1 MADDPDL
8 ELGPGVAR
16 ALRDWREA
24 RELRRDARNWLAHG
38 ERSDD
43 PLVAAEVIAA
53 AEQARSTAQLSSSR
67 GMRLALVVVITQCGR
82 LLVDGWLG
90 DAQTPAFVFLGA
102 CGLVGIAAA
111 VFGPGLTR
119 RRVERQAGVLLEA
132 ERVLVEH
139 GVGRDLLPAPEDAAA
154 VAKDST

>member
-1 MADDPDL
+1 MAADPDL
-8 ELGPGVAR
+8 TLGPGAAR
-16 ALRDWREA
+16 ALRGWGAA
-24 RELRRDARNWLAHG
+24 RKLRRDRRHCRAHG

-43 PLVAAEVIAA
+43 PLVAAEVVAA

-67 GMRLALVVVITQCGR
+67 GMRLALVIVVAQCGR
-82 LLVDGWLG
+82 LLVDGWLRG
-90 DAQTPAFVFLGA
+90 AQAPAFVFLGA
-102 CGLVGIAAA
+102 CMVVGIAAA

-139 GVGRDLLPAPEDAAA
+139 GVGRDLLLATEDDVA